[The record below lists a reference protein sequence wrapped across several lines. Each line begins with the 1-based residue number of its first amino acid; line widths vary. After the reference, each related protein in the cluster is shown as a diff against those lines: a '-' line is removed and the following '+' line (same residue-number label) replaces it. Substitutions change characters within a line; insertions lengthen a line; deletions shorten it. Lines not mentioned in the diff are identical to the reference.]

1 MTPDDVNRPGRAV
14 DPVTRFLRLVT
25 GPEPELDEGALAIA
39 AGAHR
44 DPQAAAEAARRARAT
59 LDELAEGVTGLE
71 SLLHRLFTEAGFTGN
86 TRRYR
91 DPRNSLLPDVLE
103 RRTGIPITLAVVTI
117 EVGRRAGVPLEG
129 VGMPGHFLVRV
140 PGTQRHLDVFDRG
153 RRLDLA
159 GCEALFRTATG
170 AGPDVPFGAGML
182 PRTTTRK
189 ILARMLENLRAS
201 YGRAKDHTALEWV
214 LRMRLGLRH
223 QGPELIRELGEV
235 LAAQARWDEAA
246 RLLESWTDGPG
257 RGSRSGAD
265 VLEQVRLE
273 ARMHRAHLN

>member
-1 MTPDDVNRPGRAV
+1 MSRPDRAA

-25 GPEPELDEGALAIA
+25 GPEPALDEGALAIA
-39 AGAHR
+39 AGAEP
-44 DPQAAAEAARRARAT
+44 DPEVAAESARRARAT

-71 SLLHRLFTEAGFTGN
+71 SLLHWLFTEAGFTGN
-86 TRRYR
+86 ARAYG

-103 RRTGIPITLAVVTI
+103 RRTGIPITLSVVAI
-117 EVGRRAGVPLEG
+117 EVGRRAGVDLEG

-159 GCEALFRTATG
+159 GCEALFRATTG
-170 AGPDVPFGAGML
+170 AGPDVEFGAGML
-182 PRTTTRK
+182 PRTSTRQ

-201 YGRAKDHTALEWV
+201 YGRSKDHAGLEWV

-223 QGPELIRELGEV
+223 QGPELIRELGDV

-246 RLLESWTDGPG
+246 RLMESWVEGPG
-257 RGSRSGAD
+257 RGSRSGTE
-265 VLEQVRLE
+265 VLDQVRIE
-273 ARMHRAHLN
+273 ARRHRAHLN

>member
-1 MTPDDVNRPGRAV
+1 MNRPDRAA

-25 GPEPELDEGALAIA
+25 GPEPALDEGALAVA
-39 AGAHR
+39 AGAEP
-44 DPQAAAEAARRARAT
+44 DPEVAAESARRARAT

-86 TRRYR
+86 ARAYG

-103 RRTGIPITLAVVTI
+103 RRTGIPITLSVVAI
-117 EVGRRAGVPLEG
+117 EVGRRAGVDLEG

-159 GCEALFRTATG
+159 GCEALFRATTG
-170 AGPDVPFGAGML
+170 AGPDVEFGAGML
-182 PRTTTRK
+182 PRTSTRQ

-201 YGRAKDHTALEWV
+201 YGRSKDHSGLEWV

-223 QGPELIRELGEV
+223 QGPELIRELGDV

-246 RLLESWTDGPG
+246 RLMESWVEGPG
-257 RGSRSGAD
+257 RGSRSGEE
-265 VLEQVRLE
+265 VLDEVRTE
-273 ARMHRAHLN
+273 ARRHRAHLN

>member
-1 MTPDDVNRPGRAV
+1 MT
-14 DPVTRFLRLVT
+14 DPVVRFLRLAT
-25 GPEPELDEGALAIA
+25 GPEPALDEGALAIA
-39 AGAHR
+39 AGALG
-44 DPQAAAEAARRARAT
+44 DPQTTTGSTQRARDT

-71 SLLHRLFTEAGFTGN
+71 SLLHRLFVDAGFSGN
-86 TRRYR
+86 ARDYG

-103 RRTGIPITLAVVTI
+103 RRTGIPITLSVVAI

-153 RRLDLA
+153 RRLDIA
-159 GCEALFRTATG
+159 GCEALFRATTG
-170 AGPDVPFGAGML
+170 AGPDVSFGAGML
-182 PRTTTRK
+182 PRTSTRQ

-201 YGRAKDHTALEWV
+201 YGRAKDHAALERV

-223 QGPELIRELGEV
+223 QGAELIRELGEV

-246 RLLESWTDGPG
+246 RLLESWADGPG
-257 RGSRSGAD
+257 RGSRSGTD

>member
-1 MTPDDVNRPGRAV
+1 MNRPDRAA

-25 GPEPELDEGALAIA
+25 GPEPALDEGALAIA
-39 AGAHR
+39 AGAEP
-44 DPQAAAEAARRARAT
+44 DPEVAAESARRARAT

-86 TRRYR
+86 TRAYG

-103 RRTGIPITLAVVTI
+103 RRTGIPITLSVVAI
-117 EVGRRAGVPLEG
+117 EVGRRAGVDLEG

-159 GCEALFRTATG
+159 GCEALFRATTG
-170 AGPDVPFGAGML
+170 AGPDMEFGAGML
-182 PRTTTRK
+182 PRTSTRQ

-201 YGRAKDHTALEWV
+201 YGRSKDHAGLEWV

-223 QGPELIRELGEV
+223 QGPELIRELGDV

-246 RLLESWTDGPG
+246 RLMESWVEGPG
-257 RGSRSGAD
+257 RGSRSGTE
-265 VLEQVRLE
+265 VLDQVRIE
-273 ARMHRAHLN
+273 ARRHRAHLN